1 MEGPLYW
8 ILFNAFVL
16 VALALDLGVFHK
28 RDAVPTVKS
37 SLLWTLFWI
46 VLSLVFCGGVY
57 VWMDHGK
64 ALDFLTCYLLEKSLS
79 IDNLFVFILLFNA
92 FKIPA
97 EYQHRVLFWGI
108 LCAIVLR
115 AVFIF
120 AGAAIVSSFSWTMYI
135 FGAFLIY
142 SGVKSGI
149 PEKKSANPDEESGAI
164 RVVKKFL
171 HISEVID
178 GHNFFTKLNG
188 KVVATPLLAALVV
201 IEMSDIMFAVDSVP
215 AALSVTT
222 DAFIVY
228 TSNIFAILGLR
239 QLYFAI
245 SGIMWRFRYI
255 KYALA
260 GILTFIGVKMCF
272 NELSKELAWG
282 VEISNVASLTVIVVL
297 VTAAIIASSLKK

>member
-28 RDAVPTVKS
+28 KDAVPTVKS

-46 VLSLVFCGGVY
+46 VLSLIFCAGVY

-79 IDNLFVFILLFNA
+79 VDNLFVFILLFTA

-115 AVFIF
+115 AAFIF

-135 FGAFLIY
+135 FGVFLIY
-142 SGVKSGI
+142 SGIKSGL
-149 PEKKSANPDEESGAI
+149 PEKEAVNPDEENKAI
-164 RVVKKFL
+164 RIVKKFL
-171 HISEVID
+171 PATDKLD
-178 GHNFFTKLNG
+178 GHKFFTKIDG
-188 KVVATPLLAALVV
+188 KRLATPLFAALIV
-201 IEMSDIMFAVDSVP
+201 IELSDIMFAVDSVP

-245 SGIMWRFRYI
+245 NGIMWRFRYI

-282 VEISNVASLTVIVVL
+282 IEISNVASLTIIVIL
-297 VTAAIIASSLKK
+297 VTAAIVASSVKK